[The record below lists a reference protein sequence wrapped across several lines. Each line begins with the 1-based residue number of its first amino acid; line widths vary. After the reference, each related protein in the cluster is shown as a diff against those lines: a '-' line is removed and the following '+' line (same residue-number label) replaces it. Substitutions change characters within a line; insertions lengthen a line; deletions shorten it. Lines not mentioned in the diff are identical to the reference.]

1 MKRSLATLLAASV
14 FLAAPGTSGWAQVV
28 RTAAPAAPAAP
39 VTGAAAAAPGVVSL
53 GLPSL
58 AAPGL
63 GAAAPVLPSI
73 PLPTPVLGPSAS
85 ASGAARAAAVT
96 PAPAGLS
103 AAPAAFRPAF
113 AAPVPAAPSSE
124 AAAPAFLGTAES
136 PAAAS
141 KSFKAVM
148 AALSLPSSVSPG
160 ASGSGSR
167 ASAEQDFARRVT
179 GEPLSRAAE
188 AIPAG
193 GVQSARAASGLSR
206 PQEGAAAPVRGA
218 MPAAP
223 ARTDTGVRHRS
234 VYFPLTLAAAAGAL
248 FAVLT
253 LGPAAFNVFSSW
265 LPGALGALNI
275 PATGTVAATA
285 TVFAAA
291 AGIAAAMSAAY
302 AAWEA
307 ALFTFAVAKRAP
319 VSDEEFWRFVR
330 KEVRRWNLHPSVTA
344 SLLGTGPGRGLLKV
358 WRPAQ
363 PFEHLSFAFTQAGSI
378 WLRPELARTPWLFRW
393 VLRHELAHYAKDKGR
408 GPPQDGGLLRR
419 GWDFLSS
426 ELDAR
431 IKEWTP
437 KRTLSSLRIPV
448 LERVLHDAHISLD
461 LGHEYDAL
469 IVHPGS
475 HETRNPQ
482 TYIELSG
489 GKARMLS
496 LETGAPAEARSIAM
510 VSGAASRREDQLP
523 AADRIIAALGAK
535 GYGERFRLIVYPQS
549 FGALPS
555 GETPESLRLQSA
567 LRKLD
572 ELSLLRQKLAVSG
585 PSAFADGTPEGRRF
599 GDLAAET
606 LGRRGREKPKAGRIK
621 SMLDEM
627 MFKAARQGLAQV
639 QAAAVLEKLYQ
650 SMDYK
655 GALLLPFAPGETGL
669 DTVQRLVRYWQ
680 GSDGGSF
687 MVSRVDLPEGGHV
700 IVARKLEPRVDLW
713 LRPKEGGKVWTNE
726 TRLFAEPRSR
736 QEAILRDAGFSE
748 EDLARF
754 RSAGLRVKH
763 SFGEEFGGKLY
774 VSVRR
779 SHAKALK
786 RFGAEGGYSVE
797 QSVSG
802 YSLHLRTSGPV
813 QGVDKAW
820 ALGFDGAGGRIYDID
835 TGLDTT
841 HPDFA
846 GRGLMSIDFVNE
858 GPEDWVGH
866 GSHKAGISYADGSVY
881 RGMAPKAEG
890 RMGKVFS
897 QNGFGAS
904 DGDIMA
910 AAMDAMQ
917 WDADVISLSLGSPG
931 TVDAPLAK
939 FFSDLSRKKNSRGH
953 FPIITASAGN
963 AGPFNETRSQPSSGE
978 FVTTVT
984 AAAKSEDD
992 GVPEISFYSSV
1003 GPVIDRRWSRARWR
1017 RPYGLTALGGDVT
1030 TPPGVADVYEHGI
1043 ESVKSKDMPAG
1054 VSDAPDGKHT
1064 RMSGTSMSNPM
1075 VAAIALLVKQAALK
1089 VLKEGTPAHRF
1100 FMENLP
1106 QAVTL
1111 VLMRSSKDM
1120 GVPLFFQEGGFVDAE
1135 AAVRLAVRTFG
1146 GELLSLPRRIA
1157 RLLVSAGRSSLAA
1170 VSEASAEPWDWVS
1183 RAQAVWALE
1192 DKPYLEAEAAR
1203 KSFLD
1208 AKKKAEPSAA
1218 SEAPIEDAA
1227 AADAAKGELGDQA
1240 NVAFDRAFTA
1250 ARTDAAAGLTKAL
1263 KDEVWLVR
1271 FYAAFA
1277 LANHKTPEAAVA
1289 LVEAALSD
1297 PEPRV
1302 RQAAFLA
1309 LAEAQSYAAD
1319 EALRAALADS
1329 RPDVRMYSAYALAR
1343 HGDESGLARLTE
1355 AAGHEDKRVRMSAV
1369 WLLGRLGTR
1378 APPSASDALSARAVN
1393 EKERGN
1399 VRHVAVA
1406 SLTEI
1411 ASNQP
1416 GSVTNETILGLLAAS
1431 GPQNFALTRTIAKF
1445 FAAVSRSPDARR
1457 RISEEPLKGAVVDFI
1472 NKFKAYANHEGAL
1485 GQMVRL
1491 LARVV
1496 NVPLDLPTPLPDPH
1510 GAGVPGV
1517 DSALGAVH
1525 LIVELPEGGARI
1537 ARFQDFRGLPAQNA
1551 VESAQA
1557 YGLDAET
1564 IQRHDAALQAAMPLS
1579 QTLWM
1584 NVPAAKVTAL
1594 RAELEGRGF
1603 KVSRAGPMY
1612 RFLKET
1618 GPLSD
1623 MPAAR
1628 ESRSLTGEKV
1638 LVAYLDEGGDTD
1650 HPAIPRSRIA
1660 SKRNFV
1666 AEEGGAEDV
1675 ESESVS
1681 HGTHGMGIVGG
1692 QSVDGSPYVGMAPGV
1707 RFAVGKVLGAQG
1719 GSEATVMAG
1728 LEWAASLSADPLKDP
1743 VVVNLS
1749 LGGPGSPD
1757 SAMGRLVNKLRLKN
1771 IFVIAAAGN
1780 EGPMEGTVGSP
1791 ANAPLAV
1798 SVGAVDK
1805 KRGLTDYSSR
1815 GARGERLVSWLDFG
1829 GGVFF
1834 GLPNPYEIVSALNRR
1849 LAEAMGSEPT
1859 AVRWKDQ
1866 TLYHYMSGTSMAAPH
1881 TTGKMALLIERMVK
1895 AYEAAGRTLPNGYT
1909 FYLEDLVERTAE
1921 PVAGGVE
1928 AVGAGLMSF
1937 EKALAAMDSDLKDL
1951 DAVAARSKTMYDE
1964 ADKKYGDQPAAP
1976 AAPQGWFTKLFSSV
1990 LPRAWASV
1998 WGGLT
2003 LFIR

>member
-1 MKRSLATLLAASV
+1 
-14 FLAAPGTSGWAQVV
+14 
-28 RTAAPAAPAAP
+28 
-39 VTGAAAAAPGVVSL
+39 
-53 GLPSL
+53 
-58 AAPGL
+58 
-63 GAAAPVLPSI
+63 
-73 PLPTPVLGPSAS
+73 
-85 ASGAARAAAVT
+85 
-96 PAPAGLS
+96 
-103 AAPAAFRPAF
+103 
-113 AAPVPAAPSSE
+113 
-124 AAAPAFLGTAES
+124 
-136 PAAAS
+136 
-141 KSFKAVM
+141 
-148 AALSLPSSVSPG
+148 
-160 ASGSGSR
+160 
-167 ASAEQDFARRVT
+167 
-179 GEPLSRAAE
+179 
-188 AIPAG
+188 
-193 GVQSARAASGLSR
+193 
-206 PQEGAAAPVRGA
+206 
-218 MPAAP
+218 
-223 ARTDTGVRHRS
+223 
-234 VYFPLTLAAAAGAL
+234 
-248 FAVLT
+248 
-253 LGPAAFNVFSSW
+253 
-265 LPGALGALNI
+265 
-275 PATGTVAATA
+275 
-285 TVFAAA
+285 
-291 AGIAAAMSAAY
+291 
-302 AAWEA
+302 
-307 ALFTFAVAKRAP
+307 
-319 VSDEEFWRFVR
+319 
-330 KEVRRWNLHPSVTA
+330 
-344 SLLGTGPGRGLLKV
+344 
-358 WRPAQ
+358 
-363 PFEHLSFAFTQAGSI
+363 
-378 WLRPELARTPWLFRW
+378 
-393 VLRHELAHYAKDKGR
+393 
-408 GPPQDGGLLRR
+408 
-419 GWDFLSS
+419 
-426 ELDAR
+426 
-431 IKEWTP
+431 
-437 KRTLSSLRIPV
+437 
-448 LERVLHDAHISLD
+448 LD

-469 IVHPGS
+469 IVHPGA

-489 GKARMLS
+489 GKARVLS
-496 LETGAPAEARSIAM
+496 LETGAAPEG
-510 VSGAASRREDQLP
+510 VSFSLVSEAASRRIDALP
-523 AADRIIAALGAK
+523 AADGIIAALGAK
-535 GYGERFRLIVYPQS
+535 GTSERFRLVVYPQS

-555 GETPESLRLQSA
+555 GETAESLRLQSA

-650 SMDYK
+650 SLDYK

-713 LRPKEGGKVWTNE
+713 LKPKEGGKVWTNE

-910 AAMDAMQ
+910 AAMDAMK

-939 FFSDLSRKKNSRGH
+939 FFSDLSRKKNARGH

-1003 GPVIDRRWSRARWR
+1003 GPVIDRRWSRTRWR

-1054 VSDAPDGKHT
+1054 VSDAP
-1064 RMSGTSMSNPM
+1064 SGTSMSNPM

-1135 AAVRLAVRTFG
+1135 AAVRLAARTFG

-1157 RLLVSAGRSSLAA
+1157 RLLVSAGRSALAP
-1170 VSEASAEPWDWVS
+1170 EAAAEPWDWVA

-1192 DKPYLEAEAAR
+1192 DKPYLTAESAR
-1203 KSFLD
+1203 DAFLA
-1208 AKKKAEPSAA
+1208 AKKGAA
-1218 SEAPIEDAA
+1218 PAGVSEAPVEDPV
-1227 AADAAKGELGDQA
+1227 AADMAKGELGDQA
-1240 NVAFDRAFTA
+1240 NAAFDRAFGA
-1250 ARTDAAAGLTKAL
+1250 ARADAAAGLTKAL
-1263 KDEVWLVR
+1263 KDDVWLVR

-1277 LANHKTPEAAVA
+1277 LANHRTPEAVVA

-1309 LAEAQSYAAD
+1309 LGETQSYAAD
-1319 EALRAALADS
+1319 EALRAAADEALRAALADA

-1355 AAGHEDKRVRMSAV
+1355 AAGDEDKRVRMSAV

-1378 APPSASDALSARAVN
+1378 APPAASDALSARAVN
-1393 EKERGN
+1393 DKERGH

-1411 ASNQP
+1411 ASAQP
-1416 GSVTNETILGLLAAS
+1416 DSETNETILGPLAAS

-1457 RISEEPLKGAVVDFI
+1457 RIAEEPLKGAVVDFI
-1472 NKFKAYANHEGAL
+1472 HKFKAYANHEGAL

-1517 DSALGAVH
+1517 DSTLGAVH
-1525 LIVELPEGGARI
+1525 LIVELPEGG
-1537 ARFQDFRGLPAQNA
+1537 
-1551 VESAQA
+1551 
-1557 YGLDAET
+1557 T
-1564 IQRHDAALQAAMPLS
+1564 
-1579 QTLWM
+1579 
-1584 NVPAAKVTAL
+1584 
-1594 RAELEGRGF
+1594 
-1603 KVSRAGPMY
+1603 
-1612 RFLKET
+1612 
-1618 GPLSD
+1618 
-1623 MPAAR
+1623 
-1628 ESRSLTGEKV
+1628 
-1638 LVAYLDEGGDTD
+1638 
-1650 HPAIPRSRIA
+1650 
-1660 SKRNFV
+1660 
-1666 AEEGGAEDV
+1666 
-1675 ESESVS
+1675 
-1681 HGTHGMGIVGG
+1681 
-1692 QSVDGSPYVGMAPGV
+1692 
-1707 RFAVGKVLGAQG
+1707 
-1719 GSEATVMAG
+1719 
-1728 LEWAASLSADPLKDP
+1728 
-1743 VVVNLS
+1743 
-1749 LGGPGSPD
+1749 
-1757 SAMGRLVNKLRLKN
+1757 
-1771 IFVIAAAGN
+1771 
-1780 EGPMEGTVGSP
+1780 
-1791 ANAPLAV
+1791 
-1798 SVGAVDK
+1798 
-1805 KRGLTDYSSR
+1805 
-1815 GARGERLVSWLDFG
+1815 
-1829 GGVFF
+1829 
-1834 GLPNPYEIVSALNRR
+1834 
-1849 LAEAMGSEPT
+1849 
-1859 AVRWKDQ
+1859 
-1866 TLYHYMSGTSMAAPH
+1866 
-1881 TTGKMALLIERMVK
+1881 
-1895 AYEAAGRTLPNGYT
+1895 
-1909 FYLEDLVERTAE
+1909 
-1921 PVAGGVE
+1921 
-1928 AVGAGLMSF
+1928 
-1937 EKALAAMDSDLKDL
+1937 
-1951 DAVAARSKTMYDE
+1951 
-1964 ADKKYGDQPAAP
+1964 
-1976 AAPQGWFTKLFSSV
+1976 
-1990 LPRAWASV
+1990 
-1998 WGGLT
+1998 
-2003 LFIR
+2003 